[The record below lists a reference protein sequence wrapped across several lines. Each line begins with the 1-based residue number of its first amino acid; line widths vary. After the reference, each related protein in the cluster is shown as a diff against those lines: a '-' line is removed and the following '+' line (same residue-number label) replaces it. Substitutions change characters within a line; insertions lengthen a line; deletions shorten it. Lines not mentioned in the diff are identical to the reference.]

1 MQRESKEGIGARTIK
16 VIVMAQISDILN
28 LNPLLFDANW
38 TQIDQLIWSLQ
49 TVHEQVSAWQAI
61 ADYLK
66 PHPVSKGMP
75 FFRLGHMYLVSEP
88 DAKRAIEYLEKA
100 YKEDVKYG
108 PDNGRT
114 PNRMGAYRLLAL
126 TKGFIEYLEAKKN
139 WEAEQL
145 MPPHRP
151 VLMKTLLAVY
161 DASLAHILDSEGH
174 TYQSFFAVIQD
185 KSLVRFAIENYFFA
199 ERLIEMFYVSG
210 PHLSRHTDEYPL
222 SRAIVGLFGGVLEAI
237 LADKLPAARSKALG
251 VLICE
256 AKDAN
261 IIQVGTKLAAL
272 SSMMLYLRNHV
283 HADRDSARTAYFIDI
298 NVAKGCKVAVDWVIA
313 DLLNPAP

>member
-1 MQRESKEGIGARTIK
+1 
-16 VIVMAQISDILN
+16 MAPIDDILK
-28 LNPLLFDANW
+28 LDPLLFDANW
-38 TQIDQLIWSLQ
+38 NQIDRAIWSLQ
-49 TVHEQVSAWQAI
+49 PLQEQIAAWEAI
-61 ADYLK
+61 ANYLN

-75 FFRLGHMYLVSEP
+75 FFRLGHMHLVS
-88 DAKRAIEYLEKA
+88 DSDTKRAIDYLERA

-114 PNRMGAYRLLAL
+114 PHRMGAYRLLAL
-126 TKGFIEYLEAKKN
+126 TKGFIEYLEGKKN

-145 MPPHRP
+145 QPPHRP

-161 DASLAHILDSEGH
+161 DASLVHILDSEGH

-185 KSLVRFAIENYFFA
+185 KGLVRFAIENYFFA
-199 ERLIEMFYVSG
+199 ERLIEMFFVSG

-237 LADKLPAARSKALG
+237 LADKLPAARSKPLG
-251 VLICE
+251 VLIGE
-256 AKDAN
+256 AKDAK
-261 IIQVGTKLAAL
+261 IVKVGTKLAAL

-283 HADRDSARTAYFIDI
+283 HPDRDATRTAYFIDI

-313 DLLNPAP
+313 DLLNPSP